1 MATEITDWNYIIL
14 PSINSK
20 IEAEII
26 LQIDASLPDDQKL
39 PILYQAGAAA
49 QHKLIKQNALVWA
62 YNRFA
67 DENARKLFVNGVAG
81 ILDLGLVR
89 KAGDVSD
96 GDWRA
101 TNVTESF
108 TADIIKN
115 IASLVTVNEM
125 KKGLTIAVATKVN
138 YWLINHHIGQGTVAG
153 YVKKVMDIFF
163 DGMQVSDQMITA
175 VHSLGHFTST
185 LGVLSAVGMK
195 NIRNSVAITH
205 VEGALVSL
213 ADIKLRFESLPAGT
227 GRLKIAYESAKRLM
241 RSFYA
246 QYCPGVDDFKNLPKI
261 RKNILENP
269 ARYHIEA
276 SYLTG
281 AARADYQDIDNE
293 KYLGRLGTF
302 ILTLH
307 KNSTLA
313 KSPYMSQ
320 SRVQNYL
327 DYDANFKQLLIR
339 LQQRHAAAQIEAV
352 AVAPEE
358 ILKRLRDK
366 FRA

>member
-227 GRLKIAYESAKRLM
+227 G
-241 RSFYA
+241 
-246 QYCPGVDDFKNLPKI
+246 VDDFKNLPKI